1 MTVNL
6 GVPEAKKSKL
16 TPRIIVIGVG
26 GGGCNAVNTMI
37 ESGLK
42 GVEYAACNT
51 DAQSLENNKASEKI
65 QLGLETTEGLGA
77 GSDPIKGKAAA
88 EESYNEI
95 CEYIDGAHMAFIAAG
110 MGGGTG
116 TGAVSTIAKA
126 CKEKGLLTVA
136 VVTKPFQYEGK
147 RKMVTAEKG
156 IEELKEHVDTIIII
170 PNQNLFIVTDPKT
183 SEADCFSIVD
193 QVLHAGVRAVT
204 DLIIQPGL
212 INLDFA
218 DIRTTMS
225 EMGRAVFGTGEAS
238 GERRAIEA
246 AEAAISN
253 PLLERVS
260 LDGAKGLLV
269 NISGGSDMAM
279 TEVAEAAERINQ
291 EIDPDVTNSKF
302 GNTIDKNLDG
312 IMRVSVIAT
321 GIENVVDIKA
331 KTSKE
336 KIENESFFRKEDNK
350 IMPKFAEQTDLED
363 FTNPVIEIKKDFSNK
378 DDLDQ
383 KHLQKKPDGILKE
396 FIKKVSSIKIFNFGN
411 KKEEEVNNSLDDDHS
426 TNDDRST
433 NFLEKES
440 VPSNEEIM
448 KETGTDEEV
457 VINKETITNYDKNE
471 EKEEERQEI
480 TNNKETITNYD
491 KNEEKEEERQE
502 ITNNK
507 EIKLNLE
514 EKKVE
519 IKPEKNKHTLE
530 INKDQKKTVQVQSEM
545 PGLDEK
551 IEDLSDNKDSKEKEN
566 LEIPSF
572 LRNQSN

>member
-51 DAQSLENNKASEKI
+51 DAQSLENNQASEKI

-156 IEELKEHVDTIIII
+156 IEELRENVDTIIII

-183 SEADCFSIVD
+183 SNADCFSIVD

-291 EIDPDVTNSKF
+291 EIDPEVTNSKF

-433 NFLEKES
+433 DFLEKES
-440 VPSNEEIM
+440 IPSNEEIM

-457 VINKETITNYDKNE
+457 VI
-471 EKEEERQEI
+471 
-480 TNNKETITNYD
+480 NKETITNYD

-545 PGLDEK
+545 PGLNEK
-551 IEDLSDNKDSKEKEN
+551 IEDLSDNKDSKEKED

>member
-51 DAQSLENNKASEKI
+51 DAQSLENNQASEKI

-156 IEELKEHVDTIIII
+156 IEELREHVDTIIII

-363 FTNPVIEIKKDFSNK
+363 FTNPVIGIKKDFTNK
-378 DDLDQ
+378 PDINKKNDDVRQ
-383 KHLQKKPDGILKE
+383 EHLQTKPDNIVLE
-396 FIKKVSSIKIFNFGN
+396 FIKKFSPLKIFNLDK
-411 KKEEEVNNSLDDDHS
+411 KKENEVKDDDHS
-426 TNDDRST
+426 MS
-433 NFLEKES
+433 FLEKEN
-440 VPSNEEIM
+440 VQQNEDIRKKADEDVM
-448 KETGTDEEV
+448 VDEETIV
-457 VINKETITNYDKNE
+457 NNEVENK
-471 EKEEERQEI
+471 EKEEEKIKI
-480 TNNKETITNYD
+480 TSNKE
-491 KNEEKEEERQE
+491 EKP
-502 ITNNK
+502 
-507 EIKLNLE
+507 NLE
-514 EKKVE
+514 EKKSE
-519 IKPEKNKHTLE
+519 IKHEEKVEMKPQENDCASE
-530 INKDQKKTVQVQSEM
+530 IKKDEKKTIQIQSEM
-545 PGLDEK
+545 PGLDKNLVAEK
-551 IEDLSDNKDSKEKEN
+551 PNDKTSEEKED

>member
-51 DAQSLENNKASEKI
+51 DAQSLENNQASEKI

-156 IEELKEHVDTIIII
+156 IEELRENVDTIIII
-170 PNQNLFIVTDPKT
+170 PNENLFIVTEPKT

-291 EIDPDVTNSKF
+291 EIDPEVTNSKF

-433 NFLEKES
+433 DFLEKES
-440 VPSNEEIM
+440 IPSNEEIM

-457 VINKETITNYDKNE
+457 VI
-471 EKEEERQEI
+471 
-480 TNNKETITNYD
+480 NKETITNYD

-545 PGLDEK
+545 PGLNEK
-551 IEDLSDNKDSKEKEN
+551 IEDLSDNKDSKEKED

>member
-1 MTVNL
+1 MSVNL

-16 TPRIIVIGVG
+16 TPRILVIGVG

-51 DAQSLENNKASEKI
+51 DAQSLENNQASEKI

-77 GSDPIKGKAAA
+77 GSDPIKGKEAA
-88 EESYNEI
+88 EESYNDI
-95 CEYIDGAHMAFIAAG
+95 CEYIEGAHMAFIAAG

-156 IEELKEHVDTIIII
+156 IEELREHVDTIIII

-411 KKEEEVNNSLDDDHS
+411 KKEEEVNNSLDDGHS

-433 NFLEKES
+433 DFLEKES

-448 KETGTDEEV
+448 KETGRDEEV

-480 TNNKETITNYD
+480 INNKEVKSD
-491 KNEEKEEERQE
+491 
-502 ITNNK
+502 
-507 EIKLNLE
+507 LE

-519 IKPEKNKHTLE
+519 IKPEKNKHALE
-530 INKDQKKTVQVQSEM
+530 INKDEKKTVQIQSEM
-545 PGLDEK
+545 PGLNEKTDEK
-551 IEDLSDNKDSKEKEN
+551 KSKDEED

-572 LRNQSN
+572 LRNQSK

>member
-6 GVPEAKKSKL
+6 GVPEATKSKL
-16 TPRIIVIGVG
+16 TPRIIVLGVG
-26 GGGCNAVNTMI
+26 GGGCNALNTMI
-37 ESGLK
+37 ASGLK
-42 GVEYAACNT
+42 GVEFVACNT
-51 DAQSLENNKASEKI
+51 DSQSLEFCKASERI
-65 QLGLETTEGLGA
+65 QLGIETTQGLGA
-77 GSDPIKGKAAA
+77 GSDPTRGKAAA

-116 TGAVSTIAKA
+116 TGAISTIAKA

-136 VVTKPFQYEGK
+136 VVTKPFNYEGK
-147 RKMVTAEKG
+147 KRMENAEKG
-156 IEELKEHVDTIIII
+156 IEELRNHVDTIIVI
-170 PNQNLFIVTDPKT
+170 PNQNLFIVSEPKT
-183 SEADCFSIVD
+183 TYAEAFCIVD

-212 INLDFA
+212 VNLDFA
-218 DIRTTMS
+218 DIRTIMS

-246 AEAAISN
+246 AEAAITN
-253 PLLERVS
+253 PLLERVTIEN
-260 LDGAKGLLV
+260 AKGLLV
-269 NISGGSDMAM
+269 NISGGPDMEL
-279 TEVAEAAERINQ
+279 TEVEEAAERINQ

-302 GNTIDKNLDG
+302 GNTIDKELDG

-336 KIENESFFRKEDNK
+336 KIENESFFKNVDNK
-350 IMPKFAEQTDLED
+350 IKPKFAEQTDLED
-363 FTNPVIEIKKDFSNK
+363 FMNPIVEIKKDFTSKIDANK
-378 DDLDQ
+378 IIDDLDE
-383 KHLQKKPDGILKE
+383 KNLQKKPSNILLE
-396 FIKKVSSIKIFNFGN
+396 FIKKFSPLKIFNRDN
-411 KKEEEVNNSLDDDHS
+411 KKEEEVNNSLDNDHS
-426 TNDDRST
+426 M
-433 NFLEKES
+433 NFLEKENI
-440 VPSNEEIM
+440 PSNEDSM
-448 KETGTDEEV
+448 KKTDEEV
-457 VINKETITNYDKNE
+457 IINEEMIINHDEEDKKIVTNE
-471 EKEEERQEI
+471 EKEE
-480 TNNKETITNYD
+480 K
-491 KNEEKEEERQE
+491 KSE